1 MHERAPT
8 PTTKTTT
15 IVWICATWVA
25 ADRKR
30 APEMMTQGYNDTNGQ
45 QKGRTQDRRKE
56 GRKPAAAAQQCE
68 DNEDDDDDDGLM
80 TSRCGLFFRNF
91 CIGNL

>member
-45 QKGRTQDRRKE
+45 QKGRTQDGRKE
-56 GRKPAAAAQQCE
+56 GSQQQQHSSVR
-68 DNEDDDDDDGLM
+68 
-80 TSRCGLFFRNF
+80 TTKTTTA
-91 CIGNL
+91 